1 MVRGLGDLEAA
12 IMDVMWSADG
22 PLPVREVLARL
33 REDRELAY
41 TTVQTVM
48 DILFRKGWV
57 DRELMRRAYV
67 YWAKAGRE
75 DYVAGLMAEAL
86 DVSSDRSAA
95 LARFV
100 ERMDRAEVDQLRA
113 LLDAAKPDGAVG

>member
-12 IMDVMWSADG
+12 IMDVMWTADG

-33 REDRELAY
+33 REERELAY

-57 DRELMRRAYV
+57 DRELKRRAYV
-67 YWAKAGRE
+67 YWAKASRE
-75 DYVAGLMAEAL
+75 DYVAGLMADAL
-86 DVSSDRSAA
+86 DVSSDRNAA

-100 ERMDRAEVDQLRA
+100 ERMDRAEVDRLRA
-113 LLDAAKPDGAVG
+113 LLDAARSGA

>member
-12 IMDVMWSADG
+12 IMDVLWTADG

-33 REDRELAY
+33 REERELAY

-48 DILFRKGWV
+48 DILYRKGWV
-57 DRELMRRAYV
+57 DRELKRRAYT
-67 YWAKAGRE
+67 YWAKASRE

-86 DVSSDRSAA
+86 DVSSDRGAA

-100 ERMDRAEVDQLRA
+100 ERMDQAEIDKLRA
-113 LLDAAKPDGAVG
+113 LLEAARSAEPTA